1 MVTGLTMAKA
11 LQTEFKVGKST
22 SKQIT
27 NQKLTGVFHDN
38 VTELLKAGG
47 LWNKSWRRDYVK
59 NR

>member
-47 LWNKSWRRDYVK
+47 L
-59 NR
+59 